1 MVRSCNCRCA
11 CSCSACSFAS
21 RFSSFS
27 LSERLAASNCA
38 LRSSSS
44 LAFASAALRR
54 SRKLAASERSF
65 FASAKDIVS
74 CPSPAWGSG
83 GVVSPA
89 WGGGALPL
97 DPAWGSAA
105 VGSSGISIPH
115 GLLLRQGVVRMCD
128 MRRDR
133 LLNLCTFAIC
143 HLSQHAPQLRL
154 KVRLVNHPCDAVQ
167 EITRILAND
176 EATRHNFHKIA
187 LVLSVLDEQFDIH

>member
-89 WGGGALPL
+89 WGGGALPP

-105 VGSSGISIPH
+105 VGSSSI
-115 GLLLRQGVVRMCD
+115 
-128 MRRDR
+128 
-133 LLNLCTFAIC
+133 I
-143 HLSQHAPQLRL
+143 
-154 KVRLVNHPCDAVQ
+154 VQ
-167 EITRILAND
+167 
-176 EATRHNFHKIA
+176 FF
-187 LVLSVLDEQFDIH
+187 LSVVKATACQDVRGLPHRGILSVIRSQDHPALFLSAYAHLPGG